1 MIYTRWVSRSVCMIA
16 WRPWNE
22 ASGAR
27 LLVGQLH
34 AVVGRHSFHLSMK
47 FCWAMLLTAQATA
60 AALLLLTEG
69 ASLLKCRERSAEG
82 EGATR

>member
-1 MIYTRWVSRSVCMIA
+1 MMA
-16 WRPWNE
+16 WRPWNK

-27 LLVGQLH
+27 LLVVQLH
-34 AVVGRHSFHLSMK
+34 AVAGRHSFHLSMK
-47 FCWAMLLTAQATA
+47 FCWAMLLTAQATAA

>member
-1 MIYTRWVSRSVCMIA
+1 MCMIA

-22 ASGAR
+22 ASNAR
-27 LLVGQLH
+27 LLVGHLH
-34 AVVGRHSFHLSMK
+34 AVAGRHSFHLSMK
-47 FCWAMLLTAQATA
+47 FCRAMLLTAQATA
-60 AALLLLTEG
+60 AALLLLLRGG

>member
-1 MIYTRWVSRSVCMIA
+1 MYTRWLLRSVCMMA
-16 WRPWNE
+16 WRPWNK

-27 LLVGQLH
+27 LLVGQL
-34 AVVGRHSFHLSMK
+34 HSFHLSMK
-47 FCWAMLLTAQATA
+47 FCWAMLLTAQAAAA

>member
-1 MIYTRWVSRSVCMIA
+1 MGVHGCSWGVSD
-16 WRPWNE
+16 
-22 ASGAR
+22 
-27 LLVGQLH
+27 
-34 AVVGRHSFHLSMK
+34 AVAGTPCKNFHLSMK

-60 AALLLLTEG
+60 SALLLLLGEG